1 MLWDSDYEP
10 GRTGNDQK
18 GNLEGSQM
26 IRIRRVRKC
35 SQCDQKFPL
44 SEKYF
49 HRNPSRKDGYHS
61 ICKKCRLRNDSEIY
75 KEARLDRPRFS
86 RGSKWFRSSANSN
99 DGFQGNNE
107 KLIYMDISGE
117 GLQNAITT
125 EHVHKAKEIADQ
137 AGNPIIWRR
146 GDPIEGLPERMKERI
161 ERERQ

>member
-1 MLWDSDYEP
+1 
-10 GRTGNDQK
+10 
-18 GNLEGSQM
+18 
-26 IRIRRVRKC
+26 V
-35 SQCDQKFPL
+35 
-44 SEKYF
+44 
-49 HRNPSRKDGYHS
+49 
-61 ICKKCRLRNDSEIY
+61 RNDSEIY
-75 KEARLDRPRFS
+75 KEARLDRPRFIRRS
-86 RGSKWFRSSANSN
+86 RGSKWFQSSANTN

-125 EHVHKAKEIADQ
+125 EHVRKAKEIADQ

>member
-1 MLWDSDYEP
+1 
-10 GRTGNDQK
+10 
-18 GNLEGSQM
+18 M
-26 IRIRRVRKC
+26 IRTRRVRKC
-35 SQCDQKFPL
+35 SQCDRELPL
-44 SEKYF
+44 SERYF

-75 KEARLDRPRFS
+75 KSARLDRPRFT
-86 RGSKWFRSSANSN
+86 RGSKWFQSSVTN

-125 EHVHKAKEIADQ
+125 EHIHKAKEIADQ

-146 GDPIEGLPERMKERI
+146 GDPIEGLSVGMRQRI
-161 ERERQ
+161 EKEL